1 MTKTAPQYQMVPL
14 DKIVVDPRYQRD
26 IIQPHVDRIDRE
38 FDYAQLDVLTL
49 SKRSASEYACVDGQH
64 RLVVLNARE
73 EDTEAPALVH
83 VGLTAEEESE
93 LFRKIQEGRRQLMP
107 LDKFKSRLFGNDPI
121 AKGIKVIA
129 DEFGLEIGTGPKSI
143 QSIVN
148 YERVYRRG
156 NLHDTLTIMLLWNGD
171 QKWLEGPLC
180 DGLSRFLLLF
190 PEADIPHARSVWAD
204 LSPQQILRRAGDL
217 MSSSKAGGVVEVLRA
232 AYVSRKW
239 PLPTVQKAVEERKAV
254 QTQHGRQYRRV
265 SLEEVRDAGRALIE
279 ENGSFT
285 VFTIKERLQ
294 CSRASLVKK
303 GGFLDQAMDYGWFKR
318 VRDGS
323 TGPWHYDAVPPGKEQ
338 SRLIARRKSSRNGSN
353 PVRGATSKAVQGT
366 GKPKRRPG
374 TRDVMPTA
382 KR

>member
-1 MTKTAPQYQMVPL
+1 MTKTPPQYQMVPL
-14 DKIVVDPRYQRD
+14 SVIVVDPRYQRD
-26 IIQPHVDRIDRE
+26 IITPHVQRIERE

-49 SKRSASEYACVDGQH
+49 SKRSDSEYACVDGQH
-64 RLVVLNARE
+64 RLIVLNDRE
-73 EDTEAPALVH
+73 EDNEAPCLVH
-83 VGLTAEEESE
+83 VGLTPEEESD

-129 DEFGLEIGTGPKSI
+129 DEFNLEIGTGPKSI

-156 NLHDTLTIMLLWNGD
+156 NLHATLTVMNIWRGD

-180 DGLSRFLLLF
+180 DGLSRFILLF
-190 PEADIPHARSVWAD
+190 PEADIQHARSVWAD

-265 SLEEVRDAGRALIE
+265 TLEEVRDAGRELIQE
-279 ENGSFT
+279 HGHFT
-285 VFTIKERLQ
+285 VHMIQEKLGS
-294 CSRASLVKK
+294 SRASLTKK

-323 TGPWHYDAVPPGKEQ
+323 QGPYRFEEVPPGKEQ
-338 SRLIARRKSSRNGSN
+338 SRLINKRKSSRNGSSHGSGGV
-353 PVRGATSKAVQGT
+353 PGT

-374 TRDVMPTA
+374 SREIMPQG